1 MRFLK
6 GAERLIA
13 RTGPLVVFEYLSQNT
28 RATRLHFDDYIAFF
42 ARFPQWAY
50 KVSALVHDPSEGPE
64 NFKEANDYVAIPVS
78 RQGLRDLSRFTYPIK
93 TEIVEN
99 P

>member
-1 MRFLK
+1 VRF
-6 GAERLIA
+6 E
-13 RTGPLVVFEYLSQNT
+13 
-28 RATRLHFDDYIAFF
+28 DYIAFF
-42 ARFPQWAY
+42 ARFPQWTY

-64 NFKEANDYVAIPVS
+64 KFKEASDYVAIPVS

-93 TEIVEN
+93 TDIVDN